1 MMIFLI
7 TLFFLLR
14 TFLIIIT
21 SWWYLNNNFLFFVL
35 FEFHVAW
42 KCILMLMS
50 LSNVSYNVL
59 LSDYLFP
66 QNCFFSD
73 WLVFAFLWDKFS
85 FLIQIEIKIKNIDL
99 IFIGSNPNIDKL
111 VCSLYN
117 CFLPINLNILQKFIN
132 SLRTKIKIIS
142 LLLLRDNFIY
152 FVFIALQACAN
163 NYAILF
169 IYSINEAIKNF

>member
-1 MMIFLI
+1 MLHENAFSCSCHYLMYLVM
-7 TLFFLLR
+7 FFY
-14 TFLIIIT
+14 LIIYFHRIV
-21 SWWYLNNNFLFFVL
+21 FFWL
-35 FEFHVAW
+35 T
-42 KCILMLMS
+42 
-50 LSNVSYNVL
+50 
-59 LSDYLFP
+59 
-66 QNCFFSD
+66 CF
-73 WLVFAFLWDKFS
+73 FAFLWDKFS
-85 FLIQIEIKIKNIDL
+85 FLIQIEMKIRNIDL

-117 CFLPINLNILQKFIN
+117 FFLLINLNILQKFIN

-152 FVFIALQACAN
+152 FEFIALQACAN